1 MTKLNAKNILTL
13 AATTSGL
20 SICFGLIGSYVLQEL
35 GYKPQD
41 YAFNTSVAWLA
52 FHAPVIS
59 TAISSLKYALGEK
72 QLPSVTANSHSTS
85 RRIPFTANGRT
96 SHIFAS
102 LLPGAMPRMIKVEN
116 KKLATFTVGING
128 QKHVISILE
137 IEQFVHIAWRRQRQ
151 GKNGLSRQY
160 WTRECRPRLKTLEYN
175 CRMTILSQAG
185 LVIDRSDRR
194 SGRLVLS
201 PELAIKEL
209 GNVYV

>member
-1 MTKLNAKNILTL
+1 LTKLNARNILTL
-13 AATTSGL
+13 TATTTGL
-20 SICFGLIGSYVLQEL
+20 SLGFGLIGSYMLQEL

-41 YAFNTSVAWLA
+41 YIFNTSVAWLA

-72 QLPSVTANSHSTS
+72 QLPSVTANSHSIS
-85 RRIPFTANGRT
+85 RRIPFTANGHT

-102 LLPGAMPRMIKVEN
+102 LLPGIMPKVVEKN
-116 KKLATFTVGING
+116 SKKPIVFFVTFNRQDYALTIM
-128 QKHVISILE
+128 E
-137 IEQFVHIAWRRQRQ
+137 IEKFVYIAWRRQNQ

-175 CRMTILSQAG
+175 CRMAILSQAG
-185 LVIDRSDRR
+185 LIIDRSDRR

-201 PELAIKEL
+201 PELAMKEL
-209 GNVYV
+209 I